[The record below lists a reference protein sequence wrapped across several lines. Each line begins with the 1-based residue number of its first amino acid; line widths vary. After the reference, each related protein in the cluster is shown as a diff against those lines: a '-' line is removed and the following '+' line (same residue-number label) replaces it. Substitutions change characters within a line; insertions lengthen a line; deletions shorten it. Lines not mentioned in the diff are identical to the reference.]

1 VLGEQRRA
9 AELYPLTR
17 KLLDTGAVILW
28 PIYRFTQT
36 IAGLATSA
44 AHQYE
49 AAQEHFRI
57 AIRQAEAFPHMLEQ
71 MEIRRF
77 HAMMLINR
85 SGPGDREE
93 ARRLLSDALAS
104 YTRIGIP
111 RHSEIMQSLLR

>member
-1 VLGEQRRA
+1 
-9 AELYPLTR
+9 
-17 KLLDTGAVILW
+17 
-28 PIYRFTQT
+28 
-36 IAGLATSA
+36 
-44 AHQYE
+44 
-49 AAQEHFRI
+49 
-57 AIRQAEAFPHMLEQ
+57 MLEQ